1 MASTREPQ
9 GNRRLAANTP
19 QTGESNRIADQETP
33 SPALVEGDAKPSL
46 TGNDVA
52 TLQQIVGEIRS
63 ALPQLPGEI
72 VAEVTNLLATVDG
85 HMAANP
91 PNPVATAE
99 ALALIRD
106 QLETCPES
114 KLAAQLVR
122 KSKPVLV
129 RLGET
134 V

>member
-1 MASTREPQ
+1 MASTQEQ
-9 GNRRLAANTP
+9 QANRKLAAETP
-19 QTGESNRIADQETP
+19 QAGESNRIADQESP
-33 SPALVEGDAKPSL
+33 SPAQVEGDAKPSL

-52 TLQQIVGEIRS
+52 TLTQIVGEIRT

-106 QLETCPES
+106 QLEACPDS
-114 KLAAQLVR
+114 SIAARLAE
-122 KSKPVLV
+122 KSKPALK